1 MSVNKKKL
9 VLAVGIILLL
19 GLIGLGRNLWPQKK
33 DPAALKIETTPQAT
47 VFFNDNNVGQ
57 TPYSVQN
64 LPPGPLSVKLA
75 TDNQNWSTK
84 VNLTSGAWTIIRRD
98 FGATEA
104 SSSGEILSLEK
115 GTGLIIISA
124 PDKASVVIDGQSVGE
139 TPLVLKDLKTGD
151 HQVDLSKD
159 SYLPRTINLKVI
171 AGYQLTV
178 SAQLALGVNIAD
190 QASPSAGLTSE
201 KKQATIKETGTG
213 WLRLRTLPSLSGQ
226 EIAKVDVGTI
236 VSVLEEKVDW
246 IKISLSD
253 GKQGWVSSQFVQKN

>member
-1 MSVNKKKL
+1 MFFKQAYAILKTVNKKKL

-47 VFFNDNNVGQ
+47 VFFNDNHVGQ

-139 TPLVLKDLKTGD
+139 TPLVLKDFFTG
-151 HQVDLSKD
+151 LIKSF
-159 SYLPRTINLKVI
+159 
-171 AGYQLTV
+171 AF
-178 SAQLALGVNIAD
+178 
-190 QASPSAGLTSE
+190 
-201 KKQATIKETGTG
+201 ATIICIVACFQGMNTEGGAEGVGLATT
-213 WLRLRTLPSLSGQ
+213 RAVVTTFIMI
-226 EIAKVDVGTI
+226 IAADCFFTA
-236 VSVLEEKVDW
+236 L
-246 IKISLSD
+246 
-253 GKQGWVSSQFVQKN
+253 FYFMFP